1 MPGRFGHYQHVV
13 RVASLFAAGFGVF
26 MLVRSLL
33 IPADFG
39 QLGFYR
45 AGALDDVRAQPIVY
59 AGQATCADCHTDV
72 VEARKPGPHVKV
84 SCEACHGPLAS
95 HANDYSVEPR
105 ALDPRL
111 LCLGCHT
118 ASAGKSLDFPQII
131 PADHGGDGPCR
142 DCHTPHN
149 PRIQ

>member
-13 RVASLFAAGFGVF
+13 RVAALFAVGFGVF
-26 MLVRSLL
+26 LVIRALL
-33 IPADFG
+33 VPADFG
-39 QLGFYR
+39 RLGFYR
-45 AGALDDVRAQPIVY
+45 AGALDDVRAQAVVF
-59 AGQATCADCHTDV
+59 AGQGACAECHTDV
-72 VEARKPGPHVKV
+72 MAVRKAGSHAKV
-84 SCEACHGPLAS
+84 SCESCHGPLAS
-95 HANDYSVEPR
+95 HASDYTVKPR
-105 ALDPRL
+105 TLDPRS

-118 ASAGKSLDFPQII
+118 ANAGKPRDFPQII